1 MFRICQLGFCDALN
15 LGHSSKAALL
25 RQGLNEMGHLCKLVS
40 PSTFSSSTLLESCG
54 FPDLVASSYGGRNR
68 LCAEEFA
75 KRTLSLIA
83 SKKDTVDMPS
93 HESMWTS
100 IEQDLLGGMH
110 VAGLDTCCQVVSY
123 LNHLEKSRVAMPVT
137 FGLIRRIHG
146 IAVNNL
152 NPQTLFDW

>member
-1 MFRICQLGFCDALN
+1 MSI
-15 LGHSSKAALL
+15 
-25 RQGLNEMGHLCKLVS
+25 
-40 PSTFSSSTLLESCG
+40 TLLESCG

-75 KRTLSLIA
+75 KRKLSLIA
-83 SKKDTVDMPS
+83 SNKDTVVDMPS
-93 HESMWTS
+93 HTDMWTA
-100 IEQDLLGGMH
+100 IEQELLGGMH

-123 LNHLEKSRVAMPVT
+123 LNQLEKTKIKMPVT
-137 FGLIRRIHG
+137 FGLIKRIHG